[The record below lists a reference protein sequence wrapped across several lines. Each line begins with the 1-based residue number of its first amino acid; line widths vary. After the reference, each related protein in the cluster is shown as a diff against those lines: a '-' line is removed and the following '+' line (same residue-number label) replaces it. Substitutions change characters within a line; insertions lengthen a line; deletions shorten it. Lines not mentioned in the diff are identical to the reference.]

1 MAVYT
6 HIRVREAHPCL
17 IHGFPSLRKHWCECA
32 AHERKCLSAA
42 AKDRYFHGV
51 NPIAEHEQ
59 RGRFIAFEGGEG
71 AGKSTQ
77 VKALVARLRDRG
89 LEVVQTREPGGSPGA
104 EALRDLL
111 VQGDA
116 GRWSALSELL
126 MMYAARADHL
136 EKVIRPALNRGAWVV
151 CDRFADSSRAYQGA
165 GGGVAPSFIEQV
177 DRAVVAETQP
187 DLVIVMDMPVEAG
200 LARAQEREKTRGDK
214 ENRFESKGLMFHE
227 RLRQGFLDRAEAVP
241 ERYRVIDAAR
251 GVEAIN
257 ADVWEA
263 VHRAFSE
270 LQAGQ

>member
-1 MAVYT
+1 MSTA
-6 HIRVREAHPCL
+6 R
-17 IHGFPSLRKHWCECA
+17 LRKS
-32 AHERKCLSAA
+32 LSAA
-42 AKDRYFHGV
+42 AKNRYFDGV
-51 NPIAEHEQ
+51 NPSSEHEP

-77 VKALVARLRDRG
+77 VKTLVARLRDRG

-116 GRWSALSELL
+116 GRWSPLSELL
-126 MMYAARADHL
+126 MMYAARSDHL
-136 EKVIRPALNRGAWVV
+136 EKVIRPALQRGAWVV

-177 DRAVVAETQP
+177 DRAVVADTQP

-200 LARAQEREKTRGDK
+200 LARALSRGDK
-214 ENRFESKGLMFHE
+214 ENRFESKGLIFHE

-241 ERYRVIDAAR
+241 GRYRVIDAAR
-251 GVEAIN
+251 TIEAI
-257 ADVWEA
+257 AGDVWNS
-263 VHRAFSE
+263 VRQAFAE
-270 LQAGQ
+270 LRAGQ

>member
-1 MAVYT
+1 M
-6 HIRVREAHPCL
+6 
-17 IHGFPSLRKHWCECA
+17 
-32 AHERKCLSAA
+32 
-42 AKDRYFHGV
+42 
-51 NPIAEHEQ
+51 NPISEHEP

-116 GRWSALSELL
+116 GRWSPLSELL

-136 EKVIRPALNRGAWVV
+136 EKVIRPALARGAWVV

-165 GGGVAPSFIEQV
+165 GGGVAPALIEQV
-177 DRAVVAETQP
+177 DQAVVADTQP
-187 DLVIVMDMPVEAG
+187 DLVLVMDMPVAVG
-200 LARAQEREKTRGDK
+200 LMRCQEREKLSGSN
-214 ENRFESKGLMFHE
+214 ENRFESKGLAFHE
-227 RLRQGFLDRAEAVP
+227 RLRQGFLDRAAAVP
-241 ERYRVIDAAR
+241 QRYRVIDAAR
-251 GVEAIN
+251 AIEPIA
-257 ADVWEA
+257 ADVWDA
-263 VHRAFSE
+263 VHRAFAE